1 MIAAPDLGAAGLDVS
16 RETSDRLD
24 ALAALVAKW
33 TGRINL
39 VAPST
44 LPQLRDRHVA
54 DSAQLW
60 PLLPEGAATL
70 ADLGSGGGFPG
81 LVLAV
86 LAAEHGGPRVTLI
99 ESDGRKC
106 AFLRTAARELGLDV
120 AVLDRR
126 AEEAPPQRAA
136 AVTARALAPLDR
148 LLPLVARHLGEGGTA
163 LLPKGR
169 DWAGEVEAAR
179 GAGWA
184 FDLDARPSATDAHA
198 RVLVLT
204 NPRRG

>member
-1 MIAAPDLGAAGLDVS
+1 MRAAHALDVS

-44 LPQLRDRHVA
+44 VPALRERHVA

-60 PLLPEGAATL
+60 PLIPDGAATL

-86 LAAEHGGPRVTLI
+86 LAAERGAPRVTLI

-106 AFLRTAARELGLDV
+106 AFLRTAARELALDV
-120 AVLDRR
+120 AVLDQRV
-126 AEEAPPQRAA
+126 EDAPPQGAA
-136 AVTARALAPLDR
+136 VVTARALAPLDR
-148 LLPLVARHLGEGGTA
+148 LLPLVARHLGQDGTA
-163 LLPKGR
+163 ILPKGR
-169 DWAGEVEAAR
+169 DWAAEVGAAR

-184 FDLDARPSATDAHA
+184 FALDARPSATDADA

-204 NPRRG
+204 DLRRG